1 MQLDSW
7 PHKAPRRQAASPIP
21 RGPRRHTTQSTM
33 PMTTRAMRISAAIAA
48 GILTSVL
55 FSTVVSIAE
64 PQRSALSAKK
74 AAQPQAV
81 GASAAL
87 RMADAH

>member
-1 MQLDSW
+1 MQLHAWSHEV
-7 PHKAPRRQAASPIP
+7 PCRHTVSPTP
-21 RGPRRHTTQSTM
+21 RGPRCYTQERTLTTLTGA
-33 PMTTRAMRISAAIAA
+33 TRIIAVAAA

-55 FSTVVSIAE
+55 LSAVVSIAE
-64 PQRSALSAKK
+64 PQRSALIAKK

-81 GASAAL
+81 AASAAL